1 MWTYNYPNTL
11 YHHGIR
17 GMKWGVRNG
26 PPYPLN
32 ASAHSASEKKAGWRK
47 SLDKSSKS
55 SDTEDRKSKKF
66 TLSDKQKRAIKIGA
80 VTAGVILA
88 SYGAYRLYKSGKLDG
103 LIKNGRNKSRELLT
117 GTFDDGTSL
126 GEQKIEI
133 QNGLGKFK
141 KLASGE
147 SVEDVI
153 SKVNHTGENNNCFNV
168 VTATTARLCG
178 IDVYAK
184 GDSQGGKGMLFEDV
198 CKVFKLKS
206 TDVKTMYD
214 PTVDKLSKYIG
225 NKYKEGDVGAIGLSW
240 NDVYKKKR
248 YDYSN
253 GRIPMSEPAG
263 HTLNW
268 IIQNGKVLFI
278 DGQGKTLDQRTRNRL
293 QMFLDSGKEV
303 SIAKFA
309 NRLAGLDLETDIDM
323 ELFRRMVD

>member
-88 SYGAYRLYKSGKLDG
+88 SYGTYRLYKSGRLDG
-103 LIKNGRNKSRELLT
+103 LIKNGRNKSHELLT
-117 GTFDDGTSL
+117 GTFDDGTLL
-126 GEQKIEI
+126 GKQKVDI
-133 QNGLGKFK
+133 QNRLGKFK
-141 KLASGE
+141 KLASSE

-153 SKVNHTGENNNCFNV
+153 SKVNPTGEHNNCYNV

-178 IDVYAK
+178 IDVRAK
-184 GDSQGGKGMLFEDV
+184 GDSQGGKGIYFEDV
-198 CKVFKLKS
+198 CKVFKLDS
-206 TDVKTMYD
+206 EEIKTMHKPD
-214 PTVDKLSKYIG
+214 VDKLSRYIG
-225 NKYKEGDVGAIGLSW
+225 RKYKEGDIGAIGLSW
-240 NDVYKKKR
+240 NDAYKQLRLEKW
-248 YDYSN
+248 
-253 GRIPMSEPAG
+253 GIPVDKPAG

-268 IIQNGKVLFI
+268 IIKNGKVLFV
-278 DGQGKTLDQRTRNRL
+278 DGQGTTLDQRTRNSL
-293 QMFLDSGKEV
+293 ETFLDSGKEV

-309 NRLAGLDLETDIDM
+309 NRLAGLNLETDIDM